1 MPLPPDRLMR
11 LKEVLDLTG
20 LRRATLYRKI
30 RTGNF
35 PRQVRISERC
45 AAWRDPPSEAGW
57 PILQGGP
64 PAKPD
69 RHALIQ
75 PARAERGMPACHQ
88 ARSSLIS
95 TYPVTSRTCASDH
108 AAGPAP
114 PPR

>member
-45 AAWRDPPSEAGW
+45 AAWRESAIRSWLANPAGWAASEA
-57 PILQGGP
+57 
-64 PAKPD
+64 
-69 RHALIQ
+69 
-75 PARAERGMPACHQ
+75 
-88 ARSSLIS
+88 
-95 TYPVTSRTCASDH
+95 
-108 AAGPAP
+108 
-114 PPR
+114 